1 MGRGGGEEGRVR
13 SHSSWMTA
21 YIVPT
26 DLLLR
31 KRKWTKYL
39 QSLKNTHLYT
49 YKMVRYNIKKNNK
62 YPEKHIKTKEWK
74 YRKKCNIHTSPI
86 RKSNM
91 HIVWNPEGEEKGEKR
106 QKAIQISKN

>member
-21 YIVPT
+21 YVVPT

-49 YKMVRYNIKKNNK
+49 YKMVRYK
-62 YPEKHIKTKEWK
+62 EK
-74 YRKKCNIHTSPI
+74 
-86 RKSNM
+86 
-91 HIVWNPEGEEKGEKR
+91 
-106 QKAIQISKN
+106 QQISRKAYKDKRMKIQKKV

>member
-1 MGRGGGEEGRVR
+1 
-13 SHSSWMTA
+13 MTA

-49 YKMVRYNIKKNNK
+49 YKVVRHNIKKNNK
-62 YPEKHIKTKEWK
+62 YQNKAYKDKRMKIQ
-74 YRKKCNIHTSPI
+74 
-86 RKSNM
+86 KS
-91 HIVWNPEGEEKGEKR
+91 V
-106 QKAIQISKN
+106 

>member
-1 MGRGGGEEGRVR
+1 
-13 SHSSWMTA
+13 MTA

-49 YKMVRYNIKKNNK
+49 YKVVRYNIKKNNK
-62 YPEKHIKTKEWK
+62 YQNKAYKDKRMKIQ
-74 YRKKCNIHTSPI
+74 
-86 RKSNM
+86 KS
-91 HIVWNPEGEEKGEKR
+91 V
-106 QKAIQISKN
+106 